1 MSSIFETRRRSIV
14 KALSWR
20 ILAGFITAAVA
31 LTMTGELKFAAEIG
45 LIDTLVKLVIY
56 FGHERVW
63 NRIGYGRV
71 VAPDYEV

>member
-1 MSSIFETRRRSIV
+1 MNSIFETRRRSIV

-20 ILAGFITAAVA
+20 TLAGLITATVA
-31 LTMTGELKFAAEIG
+31 LCMTGEAKFAVQIG
-45 LIDTLVKLVIY
+45 IIDTVVKLLIY
-56 FGHERVW
+56 FVHERLW

>member
-1 MSSIFETRRRSIV
+1 MNGFETPRRSIA

-20 ILAGFITAAVA
+20 VLAGLITSCVA
-31 LTMTGELKFAAEIG
+31 WAMTGQMKFAAEIG
-45 LIDTLVKLVIY
+45 LIDTLVKLLVY
-56 FGHERVW
+56 FVHERVW